1 MGCSNSKS
9 AEAEA
14 PGTKLAGVDAPSTK
28 LAAVDAPGTKLAA
41 VEAPANKPAVAL
53 QKKPVFPEGCKS
65 LLCKYLTDDVW
76 EKLKDVKDKHGFTL
90 AELIN
95 SGVVNPNSSIG
106 VYAGSPDTYVRYSEM
121 KNY

>member
-9 AEAEA
+9 ADAEA
-14 PGTKLAGVDAPSTK
+14 PGSKLAGV
-28 LAAVDAPGTKLAA
+28 
-41 VEAPANKPAVAL
+41 EAQGNKTVSL

-65 LLCKYLTDDVW
+65 LLCKYLTDDIW

-106 VYAGSPDTYVRYSEM
+106 VYAGSPDTYVRQIIE
-121 KNY
+121 